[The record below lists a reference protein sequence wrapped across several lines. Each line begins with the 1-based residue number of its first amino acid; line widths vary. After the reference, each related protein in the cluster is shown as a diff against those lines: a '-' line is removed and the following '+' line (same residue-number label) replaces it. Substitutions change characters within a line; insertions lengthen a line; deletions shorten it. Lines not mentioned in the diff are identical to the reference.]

1 MTVESIRKEGEM
13 REMDE
18 ENGEENREAGEEKR
32 MKKGRRGS

>member
-1 MTVESIRKEGEM
+1 MTVESIRKEEEM